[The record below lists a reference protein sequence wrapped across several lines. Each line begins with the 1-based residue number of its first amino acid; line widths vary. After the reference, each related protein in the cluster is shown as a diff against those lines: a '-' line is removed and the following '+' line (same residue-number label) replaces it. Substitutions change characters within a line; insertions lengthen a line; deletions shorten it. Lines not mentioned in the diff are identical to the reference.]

1 MGSDFNASAILR
13 AAAMIFGLAVE
24 GVLAKQLT
32 DLLGELLDGLSW
44 VVDTSQNGEDLQ
56 RQQNRLSSIYRDKHN
71 RKNST
76 ELNTGTAR
84 APRAQFPDAA

>member
-71 RKNST
+71 
-76 ELNTGTAR
+76 
-84 APRAQFPDAA
+84 

>member
-1 MGSDFNASAILR
+1 
-13 AAAMIFGLAVE
+13 MIFGLAVE

-71 RKNST
+71 
-76 ELNTGTAR
+76 
-84 APRAQFPDAA
+84 